1 MNKIPPNQ
9 NQFSNLNFFKF
20 YHIDATDQDQLIVP
34 GELIVLNDFDC
45 PKSEYKIFWEYLQEY
60 RIHFLD
66 LKINQDYVGFISANY
81 LKKFGHTCLN
91 NVNERI
97 ITEDYLGV
105 DCSPIMSRFRNW
117 LFQTNLWHSGMEQY
131 LRKYCEFA
139 NIDEKIFDVP
149 IVYCNSF
156 ISKKNVYLNS
166 RYLFKEN
173 LPKVFEFFDYQL
185 NFEAGGYGDVRK
197 GGCLCERIWG
207 LTIVS
212 QSQSFNSCINY

>member
-1 MNKIPPNQ
+1 
-9 NQFSNLNFFKF
+9 
-20 YHIDATDQDQLIVP
+20 
-34 GELIVLNDFDC
+34 
-45 PKSEYKIFWEYLQEY
+45 
-60 RIHFLD
+60 
-66 LKINQDYVGFISANY
+66 
-81 LKKFGHTCLN
+81 
-91 NVNERI
+91 
-97 ITEDYLGV
+97 
-105 DCSPIMSRFRNW
+105 MSRFRNW

-156 ISKKNVYLNS
+156 ISKKNIYLNS